1 MDSTAADEWVG
12 EDTCLFPCE
21 DLEPLETQLS
31 EELDTE
37 LRGCSVQVG
46 PHKVKLYMAKQRADD
61 LSPDDLGLRIWP
73 GTHAMAFLL
82 LRLEREGVLAG
93 RSVLD
98 VGCGTGFIGIL
109 ARKAGCGLSI
119 LSDRPG
125 RALCAARVNALANG
139 DDGDILVRCLS
150 WGPGSVD
157 DTEGAVYNV
166 LLLSEV
172 LYVAQPTCVPWSLD
186 EDDVAALVKLTKLKL
201 SPEGDAY
208 ITYGN
213 REAGGSEQV
222 QAAAEAA
229 GLSFRELPL
238 ETVIPE
244 EVLSQKRTTALR
256 RVRVFHLRHASY
268 LIEQFDYFSTM
279 VSDYKYAEK
288 LCYNRTRTL
297 EDTKKR

>member
-1 MDSTAADEWVG
+1 M
-12 EDTCLFPCE
+12 
-21 DLEPLETQLS
+21 
-31 EELDTE
+31 
-37 LRGCSVQVG
+37 
-46 PHKVKLYMAKQRADD
+46 
-61 LSPDDLGLRIWP
+61 
-73 GTHAMAFLL
+73 
-82 LRLEREGVLAG
+82 
-93 RSVLD
+93 LD

-157 DTEGAVYNV
+157 DTEGAVYN
-166 LLLSEV
+166 LILLSEV

-186 EDDVAALVKLTKLKL
+186 KDDVAALVKLTKLKL

-213 REAGGSEQV
+213 REAGGTEQV

-244 EVLSQKRTTALR
+244 EVLAQARTTALR
-256 RVRVFHLRHASY
+256 RVRVFHLRHARG
-268 LIEQFDYFSTM
+268 
-279 VSDYKYAEK
+279 V
-288 LCYNRTRTL
+288 
-297 EDTKKR
+297 